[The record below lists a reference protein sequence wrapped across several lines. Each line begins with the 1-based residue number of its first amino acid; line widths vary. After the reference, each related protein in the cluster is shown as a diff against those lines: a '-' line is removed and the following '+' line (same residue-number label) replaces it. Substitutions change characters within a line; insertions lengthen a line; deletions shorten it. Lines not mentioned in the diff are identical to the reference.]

1 MNIHIVYGTIIVLLV
16 LVIIAQI
23 KMFAETRDKSIFA
36 DDSGEEM
43 LGD

>member
-1 MNIHIVYGTIIVLLV
+1 MNIHIIYSSIIVLLI

-23 KMFAETRDKSIFA
+23 KMFAEARDKSIFA